1 MIYLSLFTISFLAAT
16 ILPFSSELT
25 LAGLIAT
32 SNYDNLILL
41 IVASFGNTLGSVVN
55 WALGFYS
62 RNLTTKKWFPFK
74 ETQIERSSKW
84 FDKFSEESKIY
95 PNYIKIDVDGNELRV
110 VNGMRNLLASKK
122 IKSILIELDRT
133 FSEHKEVIK
142 ILKSFDYKLLNYYDK
157 VNVSNHIFNLN

>member
-32 SNYDNLILL
+32 SNYDNLLLL

-62 RNLTTKKWFPFK
+62 RNLTTKNWFPFK
-74 ETQIERSSKW
+74 DKQIENSSKW
-84 FDKFSEESKIY
+84 FSKFGKWSLLFAWVPFIGD
-95 PNYIKIDVDGNELRV
+95 PLTLVAGLLRV
-110 VNGMRNLLASKK
+110 KFFEFLILVMIGKISRYLVIFYLLS
-122 IKSILIELDRT
+122 
-133 FSEHKEVIK
+133 
-142 ILKSFDYKLLNYYDK
+142 
-157 VNVSNHIFNLN
+157 